1 MRAQFLDGACGGA
14 DAALRRELDELL
26 AAHEVSSC
34 LDTPAAPPAGVS
46 EAASS
51 SSTDQASAGGPLAPG
66 EVLVGRFEIVR
77 LVGQGGMGATY
88 EARDREL
95 GTAIALKTLHPEI
108 AASPMALERFRRES
122 MLGRRVTHP
131 NVCRVFDLFHQP
143 LDEQRGGDTL
153 AFLTMELLTG
163 QTLAELLR
171 RDGPLPLSE
180 ALAIA
185 QQVGDALDAAH
196 RVGVI
201 HRDLKPSNV
210 MLIDEGDRTRA
221 VVTDFGLAKTSAAGA
236 EAQESLTRSGQ
247 MLGTPEYMAP
257 EQLEGREAT
266 AATDLYAFGMLL
278 YEMTTG
284 RLPVETGTPL
294 AAAVR
299 RITRPLP
306 SPRVHRPDLR
316 GTWERAILT
325 CLERDP
331 RDRFGTAAQVVAAL
345 RGERTIWLPLRR
357 RARIRAAIGAA
368 VAIGLAALLVET
380 RHWTGILGPASTRG
394 NTPAL
399 AFEQRDFVLV
409 AEFANRT
416 GEAVFDDT
424 LTHALERE
432 LNNSRFLSVVPR
444 VRVVD
449 VLRLMKRPLDA
460 RLDPSLARVV
470 SLRDGGVRALVRGR
484 IEKLGPTYVMTA
496 ELVAPGKSLVVAS
509 WSEEARGQDQ
519 VLAAVRRLSNRLR
532 EAVGEELAGIRQTNQ
547 MLARVTTPSLR
558 ALQLYAQADA
568 IIARYPDT
576 YVPAEEMLRQV
587 IQEDPQFASAYI
599 HLAHAI
605 RNQFRRPAQDY
616 LPYARRAFELAETT
630 SERERYFIRG
640 SYYDMNYDHKKA
652 LANYQALLQAYP
664 GHFWATRNAA
674 QTLAWELLRRADA
687 VPYYLRSAELRPNDF
702 SVNYSTAF
710 DVATMCNNPEA
721 AREPI
726 ARARRLLTP
735 EIRSSRAR
743 AALGV
748 EMWQFYE
755 HWFRG
760 DPTAALGELRRLESR
775 WDTHPN
781 RRDLR
786 QIGAAY
792 QALGRLRDA
801 DRYAPSM
808 STESLYVAF
817 LRNDLQA
824 AGRLANMIQD
834 PLLDP
839 GVRVVMLA
847 RAGLLSAAK
856 SRAAKWLSYTPTPPR
871 SLLWDGTTLPMRGEL
886 ALREG
891 RTAEAI
897 SLLQQGMRAE
907 WAGSP
912 LYFLGAE
919 ALAEAW
925 LKQQEPNQAISALE
939 HALQQ
944 KGGAAFGG
952 NGGSWLH
959 AAWELAKLYPPVRRV
974 SDAERVEAEL
984 RRLLTHADP
993 DHPIVVGLQRNA
1005 RTRNLQ

>member
-1 MRAQFLDGACGGA
+1 MRARFLDDACGA

-26 AAHEVSSC
+26 AAHEAPGC

-46 EAASS
+46 EAAPSS
-51 SSTDQASAGGPLAPG
+51 NTDQASGGGPLAPG

-122 MLGRRVTHP
+122 TLGRRVTHP

-163 QTLAELLR
+163 QTLAERLR
-171 RDGPLPLSE
+171 NDGPLPLSE
-180 ALAIA
+180 TLTIA

-210 MLIDEGDRTRA
+210 MLVDEGDRTRA

-299 RITRPLP
+299 RLTQPLP
-306 SPRVHRPDLR
+306 SPRVHRPDLP

-325 CLERDP
+325 CLERNP
-331 RDRFGTAAQVVAAL
+331 RDRPGTAAEVVAAL
-345 RGERTIWLPLRR
+345 RGERTLRLPLRR
-357 RARIRAAIGAA
+357 RARMRAAIGAA
-368 VAIGLAALLVET
+368 VAIGLAALLVAT
-380 RHWTGILGPASTRG
+380 RPWTEIRRLTGGRA
-394 NTPAL
+394 PAL
-399 AFEQRDFVLV
+399 AFEQRAFVLV
-409 AEFANRT
+409 AEFENRT
-416 GEAVFDDT
+416 GEPIFDGT
-424 LTHALERE
+424 LKAALERE
-432 LNNSRFLSVVPR
+432 LTNSRFVSVVPR
-444 VRVVD
+444 ERVVD
-449 VLRLMKRPLDA
+449 VLRLTQRPLDA

-484 IEKLGPTYVMTA
+484 IEKLGSAYVMTA
-496 ELVAPGKSLVVAS
+496 ELVDPGKSLVVAS
-509 WSEEARGQDQ
+509 LSEEARGQDQ

-568 IIARYPDT
+568 IIGRYPDT
-576 YVPAEEMLRQV
+576 HVPAEEKLRQV

-605 RNQFRRPAQDY
+605 RNQFRRPAQEY

-630 SERERYFIRG
+630 SARERYFIRG
-640 SYYDMNYDHKKA
+640 SYYGMNYDHQKA
-652 LANYQALLQAYP
+652 LANYQALIQAYP
-664 GHFWATRNAA
+664 DHFWANSNAA
-674 QTLAWELLRRADA
+674 HTLAVELLRRADA
-687 VPYYLRSAELRPNDF
+687 VPYFLRSAELRPNNF
-702 SVNYSTAF
+702 IFNYRTAF
-710 DVATMCNNPEA
+710 NVATLCNNPEA
-721 AREPI
+721 ARAPI

-735 EIRSSRAR
+735 EIRSSRGR
-743 AALGV
+743 FALWV
-748 EMWQFYE
+748 ELFQFYE

-760 DPTAALGELRRLESR
+760 DPTAELGELRRLESR

-781 RRDLR
+781 RRDLLM
-786 QIGAAY
+786 IGDAY

-801 DRYAPSM
+801 DRLAGARADAL
-808 STESLYVAF
+808 LYTAF

-824 AGRLANMIQD
+824 AGRWANMAPD
-834 PLLDP
+834 PQLDP
-839 GVRVVMLA
+839 GVRVAVLA
-847 RAGLLSAAK
+847 RAGMLSAAK
-856 SRAAKWLSYTPTPPR
+856 SWAAKWLSYVPTPPR
-871 SLLWDGTTLPMRGEL
+871 SVSWDGTALIMRGEL

-944 KGGAAFGG
+944 KGGTFGG
-952 NGGSWLH
+952 SAGFWLH
-959 AAWELAKLYPPVRRV
+959 AAWELAKLYPSVRRV
-974 SDAERVEAEL
+974 QDTERVEAEL
-984 RRLLTHADP
+984 RRLLTDADP
-993 DHPIVVGLQRNA
+993 DHPIVVGLRA
-1005 RTRNLQ
+1005 SLR